1 MNEKV
6 KKIIENWKKEAKT
19 YRKLYD
25 EEDPISVQD
34 NRMIDAFFDYIR
46 TLPEETIIKNGHFQ
60 LVWLINYGN
69 PRDLHNS
76 KRWIDNRFNN
86 EFGEK
91 IKEIN
96 KRIRAEYLNK

>member
-6 KKIIENWKKEAKT
+6 KKIIENWEKEAKT

-25 EEDPISVQD
+25 EEDIISIVD
-34 NRMIDAFFDYIR
+34 NKMIDEFFNYIKS
-46 TLPEETIIKNGHFQ
+46 LPEETIIKNGHFQ
-60 LVWLINYGN
+60 LVWLLNYHN

-76 KRWIDNRFNN
+76 KRWIDNRFQN

>member
-6 KKIIENWKKEAKT
+6 KKIIENWEKEAKT

-25 EEDPISVQD
+25 EEDIISIVD
-34 NRMIDAFFDYIR
+34 NKMIDEFFNYIKS
-46 TLPEETIIKNGHFQ
+46 LPEETIIKNGHFQ

-96 KRIRAEYLNK
+96 KRARAEYLNK